1 MSEEK
6 KLLDALGSVL
16 TREQLS
22 DWRKQRE
29 GLRSNF
35 RQMWEAFGDT
45 FRTIWEADEEVFPRE
60 AKLAAL
66 FAAKED
72 TDDGNAMLV
81 ALSESLLPEFYVAA
95 DSYLEEQKEDGEGK
109 TEETTDDSEMKIS
122 VDVCELME
130 LCYNKRDV
138 ETNVFSFENWSCF
151 LKEMEK
157 EDTDDEKEEKIKATM
172 EGIHVVRS
180 CLLLHFV
187 ASLLLVVVSQC
198 KEFMEQDHPES

>member
-6 KLLDALGSVL
+6 RLLDALGSVL

-22 DWRKQRE
+22 EWRKQRE

-35 RQMWEAFGDT
+35 RQMWEAFGDA
-45 FRTIWEADEEVFPRE
+45 FRTIWEADEMVFPRE

-95 DSYLEEQKEDGEGK
+95 DSYLEEPKK
-109 TEETTDDSEMKIS
+109 TDEQEETEKTDETEMKLS
-122 VDVCELME
+122 VDICQLME
-130 LCYNKRDV
+130 LCYDKRDV
-138 ETNVFSFENWSCF
+138 ETNVFSFENWSTF
-151 LKEMEK
+151 IEEMKQES
-157 EDTDDEKEEKIKATM
+157 TDDDKEEKAKATL

-198 KEFMEQDHPES
+198 KEFMDQDNPET